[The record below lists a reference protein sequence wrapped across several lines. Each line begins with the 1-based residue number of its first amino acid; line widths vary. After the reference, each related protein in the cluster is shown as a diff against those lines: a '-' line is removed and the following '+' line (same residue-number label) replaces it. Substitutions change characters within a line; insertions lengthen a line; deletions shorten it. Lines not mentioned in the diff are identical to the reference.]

1 MPRLFQFFIFLI
13 ICSVVQSIQIN
24 FTDCGSHST
33 IESVSASPCDDPYVC
48 IVKRG
53 DKIST
58 NVTFVPHKK
67 ISRLIL
73 KSYAKINKISFTV
86 AVPDYNGCK
95 DHGLKCP
102 LNPEVSV
109 TYQRNVTIAASTPLV
124 TAVLRSQLKDQNNL
138 DVFCIESK
146 IKVVLK

>member
-1 MPRLFQFFIFLI
+1 MNTFTKT
-13 ICSVVQSIQIN
+13 IN